1 MDEAVAKSVRI
12 RYLEHAL
19 ESSKRKGHART
30 PALKLGDTPFNPINQ
45 EVRPVDAATIPI
57 LQDGQIPTVLGRSQ
71 HTESESL
78 RAIQHP
84 LRLLILGHVS
94 ENPLASPRIDLT
106 RLTER
111 RIHTE
116 TEPPPLAGLK
126 PIEEITHVADEH
138 STIG

>member
-1 MDEAVAKSVRI
+1 MDEAVAQCIRI
-12 RYLEHAL
+12 RHLEHSL
-19 ESSKRKGHART
+19 ESRDSERHSR
-30 PALKLGDTPFNPINQ
+30 ALPLELGNATFNPINQ